1 MIFKGMGSQ
10 FWQRI
15 HVRPEAF
22 HFNIHKYGT
31 CMKMIFHCE
40 WSKHKLWKP
49 TLGHDLHIQINIEVQ
64 HGNFHPPQSL
74 IETFQPW
81 SQDEFSHRYYQGY
94 VNVVMYIYIYIFIH
108 IVDMFV
114 GLYKSANQDP
124 YKWYLKP
131 TSKISPL
138 TSVQWVNSW
147 SYIYIYIDIYT
158 CICNIHI
165 YIYVYIYIYIYIYTY
180 IYIYIYIYI
189 HIYIY
194 FIYIYIY
201 THIYIYI
208 YTYVCIYIYIW
219 ANCNKSLTWN
229 KGLLGW
235 FPLLTMI
242 PVRSQWGR

>member
-22 HFNIHKYGT
+22 HFNMHKYGT
-31 CMKMIFHCE
+31 CMNMIFHCE

-81 SQDEFSHRYYQGY
+81 SQDEFSQRYYQGY
-94 VNVVMYIYIYIFIH
+94 VNVIMYIY

-114 GLYKSANQDP
+114 GLYKFENQDP
-124 YKWYLKP
+124 IYKWYLKP

-147 SYIYIYIDIYT
+147 SYIYIYI
-158 CICNIHI
+158 
-165 YIYVYIYIYIYIYTY
+165 
-180 IYIYIYIYI
+180 YI
-189 HIYIY
+189 HI
-194 FIYIYIY
+194 
-201 THIYIYI
+201 H
-208 YTYVCIYIYIW
+208 VCIYIYIW